1 MKRMILLFFVSLFVS
16 LSAAAQ
22 QSPVEWLGK
31 AMLLTRSGQH
41 LDAILYCTYY
51 IKSDSLECDAFYL
64 RAYNYYML
72 GNYKL
77 AQADATRAID
87 INPRSA
93 DNWLLRG
100 RIRKSMLNYIGAF
113 QDFRRARQLDP
124 VKSLLYATKSVFSP
138 VLPSGSSSTTTSK
151 N

>member
-1 MKRMILLFFVSLFVS
+1 MRMVLLSLLFL
-16 LSAAAQ
+16 LIGLTAKAQ
-22 QSPVEWLGK
+22 HPPDEWLGK

-51 IKSDSLECDAFYL
+51 IKSDSLGSDAFYL

-72 GNYKL
+72 GNRKL

-87 INPRSA
+87 LNPRSV
-93 DNWLLRG
+93 DNWLLRS

-138 VLPSGSSSTTTSK
+138 VLPSGVSPTSTK